1 MERRK
6 RAMVSDQLETK
17 EDKKMM
23 RKGLWSPDEDER
35 LYSHI
40 THYGVGTWSSV
51 AELAGRHMHIY
62 NKYLY
67 MYLLYICVFVLAAG
81 LHRVIGWETN
91 KAFNYLWIYHCR
103 AEEEREKLQTEMDE
117 LSAARSQQG
126 AHLQAGRGPH
136 RIIAETPRKQVA
148 QVCFR
153 SFGYFDPF
161 HASSVPHMHE
171 QYSYIGTA

>member
-51 AELAGRHMHIY
+51 AELAGRHIY
-62 NKYLY
+62 
-67 MYLLYICVFVLAAG
+67 I
-81 LHRVIGWETN
+81 
-91 KAFNYLWIYHCR
+91 
-103 AEEEREKLQTEMDE
+103 
-117 LSAARSQQG
+117 
-126 AHLQAGRGPH
+126 
-136 RIIAETPRKQVA
+136 
-148 QVCFR
+148 
-153 SFGYFDPF
+153 
-161 HASSVPHMHE
+161 
-171 QYSYIGTA
+171 

>member
-1 MERRK
+1 M
-6 RAMVSDQLETK
+6 
-17 EDKKMM
+17 
-23 RKGLWSPDEDER
+23 
-35 LYSHI
+35 
-40 THYGVGTWSSV
+40 
-51 AELAGRHMHIY
+51 
-62 NKYLY
+62 
-67 MYLLYICVFVLAAG
+67 FVLAAG
-81 LHRVIGWETN
+81 LASCYN
-91 KAFNYLWIYHCR
+91 KAFCYYGGDRLR
-103 AEEEREKLQTEMDE
+103 AEEEREELQTEMDE
-117 LSAARSQQG
+117 LSAARPQQG